1 MKYVF
6 YFDESFHTR
15 NITEASLS
23 ENDYFNSYIS
33 TGIAIKSEKKSNVF
47 KKYKTIEKKYKKFY
61 CVEELKSE
69 VISKKHYKYGL
80 KNFNDKE
87 IELYSDIFGFL
98 LDNDIQYYIYSCD
111 KLEYLLLQCNYK
123 APFYL
128 NKFACIYSIT
138 KLVNV
143 YRPKKVIEDIMNG
156 EKSFIFDLKEFMKKQ
171 LSINGSLKLKEKE
184 NDAINNILLYLNN
197 IDSSQINYEFNYRF
211 TYYGLKKLIKKLNIR
226 DVSIIIDKEGIGKN
240 CMCARMEGF
249 EKARQIDS
257 KYSPGIRI
265 SDMFCGFIAR
275 MMRAIYNDTKNDPNI
290 IYDTK
295 HLLDK
300 KWFDINEKQ
309 FVLYKLVA
317 KYFKKY
323 INVYYGSYIGLY
335 FDLFDEFM
343 GLIYYFDDFKD
354 FDKYTKKSIEDHAID
369 CNNII
374 ILRILNDLKRLEY
387 LEGEL

>member
-1 MKYVF
+1 
-6 YFDESFHTR
+6 
-15 NITEASLS
+15 
-23 ENDYFNSYIS
+23 
-33 TGIAIKSEKKSNVF
+33 
-47 KKYKTIEKKYKKFY
+47 
-61 CVEELKSE
+61 
-69 VISKKHYKYGL
+69 
-80 KNFNDKE
+80 
-87 IELYSDIFGFL
+87 
-98 LDNDIQYYIYSCD
+98 
-111 KLEYLLLQCNYK
+111 
-123 APFYL
+123 
-128 NKFACIYSIT
+128 
-138 KLVNV
+138 
-143 YRPKKVIEDIMNG
+143 MNG
-156 EKSFIFDLKEFMKKQ
+156 EKSFIIDLKEFMKKQ

-211 TYYGLKKLIKKLNIR
+211 TYYGLKKLIKELNIR
-226 DVSIIIDKEGIGKN
+226 DVSIIIDKEGTGKN

-323 INVYYGSYIGLY
+323 INVHYGSYIGLY

-374 ILRILNDLKRLEY
+374 IFRILKDLKRLEY